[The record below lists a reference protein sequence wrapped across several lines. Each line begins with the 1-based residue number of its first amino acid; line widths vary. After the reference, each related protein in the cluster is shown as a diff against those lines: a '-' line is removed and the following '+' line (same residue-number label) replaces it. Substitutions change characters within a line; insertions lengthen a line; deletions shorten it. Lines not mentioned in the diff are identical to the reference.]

1 MRSRTISWILVL
13 FALLFVG
20 ASVWFT
26 HRLSRQF
33 AEVEKQRMAVWAE
46 ATRQLVLADENTDIS
61 LFSSIIEA
69 NTTIPVYMTDADY
82 HVILTRN
89 VQVPKQNVE
98 AFYEKKIARLRET
111 QEPIEVRVSPQLM
124 QYIFYE
130 ESNLLR
136 QLRLFPWVQMLV
148 VLSFMALIITYII
161 TSYRNEQNRV
171 WVGLTKETA
180 HQLGT
185 PISSLNGW
193 LELMRTRYPDDE
205 LLPDIATD
213 ISRLQ
218 LVAERFS
225 RIGSTPTLQPADV
238 RQIVEESF
246 VYMRTRVSN
255 KVQMELKIDEPATA
269 ANGQTSAIYT
279 TMADAPL
286 MKWVV
291 ENLIKNAV
299 DAMDG
304 HGWIGLHVQRNGAS
318 IILDVTD
325 TGRGIERKRYEQVF
339 HPGYTTKTRGWGL
352 GLSLCKR
359 IVEEYHGGKIFV
371 HQSVVGKGTTF
382 RIVLSSMLATGAV
395 TD

>member
-1 MRSRTISWILVL
+1 MRSRTISSIVIL
-13 FALLFVG
+13 FALLFVIG
-20 ASVWFT
+20 SVWFT
-26 HRLSRQF
+26 HRLTKQF

-46 ATRQLVLADENTDIS
+46 ATRQLVLADEDTDIS
-61 LFSSIIEA
+61 LYSSIIEA

-89 VQVPKQNVE
+89 VQVPPVQVE
-98 AFYEKKIARLRET
+98 AFYAKKIARLRENQT
-111 QEPIEVRVSPQLM
+111 PIEVHVSPDVT

-148 VLSFMALIITYII
+148 VLSFMALLITYMI

-193 LELMRTRYPDDE
+193 LELLRARYPDDE

-213 ISRLQ
+213 INRLQ

-225 RIGSTPTLQPADV
+225 RIGSTPTLIPTDI
-238 RQIVEESF
+238 RQVVCESF
-246 VYMRTRVSN
+246 EYMRTRVST
-255 KVQMELKIDEPATA
+255 KVQMELRVDEPDP
-269 ANGQTSAIYT
+269 SAGPYVT
-279 TMADAPL
+279 LADAPL

-304 HGWIGLHVQRNGAS
+304 QGRIELHLQQQGER

-325 TGRGIERKRYEQVF
+325 TGRGIERKRFAQIF
-339 HPGYTTKTRGWGL
+339 RPGYTTKTRGWGL

-359 IVEEYHGGKIFV
+359 IVEEYHRGEIFV
-371 HQSVVGKGTTF
+371 LQSAVGKGTTF
-382 RIVLSSMLATGAV
+382 RVALKYNN
-395 TD
+395 

>member
-1 MRSRTISWILVL
+1 MRSPIVSWIIVL

-20 ASVWFT
+20 ASAWFT

-33 AEVEKQRMAVWAE
+33 AEVEQQRMEIWAE

-61 LFSSIIEA
+61 LYSSIIEA

-82 HVILTRN
+82 RVILTRN
-89 VQVPKQNVE
+89 VEEPKQDVE
-98 AFYEKKIARLRET
+98 AFYERKIARLRDSQT
-111 QEPIEVRVSPQLM
+111 PIEVRVSPEIT

-130 ESNLLR
+130 QSNLLR
-136 QLRLFPWVQMLV
+136 QLRLFPWVQMAV

-171 WVGLTKETA
+171 WVGLSKETA

-193 LELMRTRYPDDE
+193 LELLNSRYPNDE
-205 LLPDIATD
+205 LLPDIAAD
-213 ISRLQ
+213 VNRLQ

-225 RIGSTPTLQPADV
+225 RIGSAPTLVMTDIRRV
-238 RQIVEESF
+238 VEDSYA
-246 VYMRTRVSN
+246 YMRTRVSQ
-255 KVQMELKIDEPATA
+255 KVELALKIDEPSSPEA
-269 ANGQTSAIYT
+269 YT

-286 MKWVV
+286 MAWVV
-291 ENLIKNAV
+291 ENLIKNSV
-299 DAMDG
+299 DAMNG
-304 HGWIGLHVQRNGAS
+304 RGWIELHLQQSGTS

-325 TGRGIERKRYEQVF
+325 TGRGIERKRYKQVF
-339 HPGYTTKTRGWGL
+339 RPGYTTKTRGWGL

-359 IVEEYHGGKIFV
+359 IVEEYHRGQIFV
-371 HQSVVGKGTTF
+371 HQSVVSKGTTF
-382 RIVLSSMLATGAV
+382 RVILKHTI
-395 TD
+395 DR

>member
-1 MRSRTISWILVL
+1 MTNTKYQLIIVL

-20 ASVWFT
+20 ASALFT
-26 HRLSRQF
+26 RRLSKQF

-61 LFSSIIEA
+61 LSSSIIEA

-89 VQVPKQNVE
+89 VLEPKSDVE
-98 AFYEKKIARLRET
+98 AFYAKKIARLRAT
-111 QEPIEVRVSPQLM
+111 QTPIEVNVSPDVK

-136 QLRLFPWVQMLV
+136 QLRLFPWVQMAV
-148 VLSFMALIITYII
+148 VLSFMALLVTYII
-161 TSYRNEQNRV
+161 TSYRNDQNRV

-185 PISSLNGW
+185 PISSLNAW
-193 LELMRTRYPDDE
+193 LELLRAKYPDDE

-213 ISRLQ
+213 INRLQ

-225 RIGSTPTLQPADV
+225 RIGSTPTLVTMDM
-238 RQIVEESF
+238 RLTIEESF
-246 VYMRTRVSN
+246 AYMRTRVSD
-255 KVQMELKIDEPATA
+255 KVQMTLTVDEQNDDNAFLIR
-269 ANGQTSAIYT
+269 G
-279 TMADAPL
+279 DAPL
-286 MKWVV
+286 MKWVT

-304 HGWIGLHVQRNGAS
+304 QGQITLHLQRDGQQ

-325 TGRGIERKRYEQVF
+325 TGRGIERKRYTQVF
-339 HPGYTTKTRGWGL
+339 RPGYTTKTRGWGL

-359 IVEEYHGGKIFV
+359 IVEQYHGGKIFI
-371 HQSVVGKGTTF
+371 QRSVVGKGTTF
-382 RIVLSSMLATGAV
+382 RIILQQCAN
-395 TD
+395 

>member
-1 MRSRTISWILVL
+1 MRNSVSWIIVL

-20 ASVWFT
+20 ASAWFT
-26 HRLSRQF
+26 RRLSKQF
-33 AEVEKQRMAVWAE
+33 AEVEKQRMEIWAE

-69 NTTIPVYMTDADY
+69 NTTIPVYMTDADFR
-82 HVILTRN
+82 VILTRN
-89 VQVPKQNVE
+89 VQEPSSDVE
-98 AFYEKKIARLRET
+98 TFYMRKIARLRET
-111 QEPIEVRVSPQLM
+111 QTPIEVNVSPEVK

-136 QLRLFPWVQMLV
+136 QLRWFPWVQMLV
-148 VLSFMALIITYII
+148 VLSFMALLVTYII

-171 WVGLTKETA
+171 WVGLSKETA

-193 LELMRTRYPDDE
+193 LELLKTKYPEDE

-213 ISRLQ
+213 VNRLQ

-225 RIGSTPTLQPADV
+225 RIGSAPTLTNTDI
-238 RQIVEESF
+238 RRIVEQSAA
-246 VYMRTRVSN
+246 YMRTRVSN
-255 KVQMELKIDEPATA
+255 KVEIELSIDDQPADSYIA
-269 ANGQTSAIYT
+269 LV
-279 TMADAPL
+279 DAPL
-286 MKWVV
+286 MEWVT

-299 DAMDG
+299 DAMEG
-304 HGWIGLHVQRNGAS
+304 RGWIGLHLMSGNGN

-325 TGRGIERKRYEQVF
+325 TGRGIERKRYRQVF
-339 HPGYTTKTRGWGL
+339 RPGYTTKTRGWGL

-359 IVEEYHGGKIFV
+359 IVEQYHRGKIFV
-371 HQSVVGKGTTF
+371 HKSVLTKGTTF
-382 RIVLSSMLATGAV
+382 RVILKSNVK
-395 TD
+395 

>member
-1 MRSRTISWILVL
+1 MRSPIVSWIIVL

-20 ASVWFT
+20 ASAWFT

-33 AEVEKQRMAVWAE
+33 AEIEQQRMEIWAE

-61 LFSSIIEA
+61 LYSSIIEA

-82 HVILTRN
+82 RVILTRN
-89 VQVPKQNVE
+89 VEEPKQDVE
-98 AFYEKKIARLRET
+98 TFYERKIARLRDSQT
-111 QEPIEVRVSPQLM
+111 PIEVRVSPEIT

-130 ESNLLR
+130 QSNLLR
-136 QLRLFPWVQMLV
+136 QLRLFPWVQMAV

-171 WVGLTKETA
+171 WVGLSKETA

-193 LELMRTRYPDDE
+193 LELLNSRYPNDE
-205 LLPDIATD
+205 LLPDIAAD
-213 ISRLQ
+213 VNRLQ

-225 RIGSTPTLQPADV
+225 RIGSAPTLVMTDIRRV
-238 RQIVEESF
+238 VEDSYA
-246 VYMRTRVSN
+246 YMRTRVSQ
-255 KVQMELKIDEPATA
+255 KVELALKIDEPSSPEA
-269 ANGQTSAIYT
+269 YT

-286 MKWVV
+286 MAWVV
-291 ENLIKNAV
+291 ENLIKNSV
-299 DAMDG
+299 DAMNG
-304 HGWIGLHVQRNGAS
+304 RGWIELHLQQSGTS

-325 TGRGIERKRYEQVF
+325 TGRGIERKRYKQVF
-339 HPGYTTKTRGWGL
+339 RPGYTTKTRGWGL

-359 IVEEYHGGKIFV
+359 IVEEYHRGQIFV
-371 HQSVVGKGTTF
+371 HQSVVSKGTTF
-382 RIVLSSMLATGAV
+382 RVILKHTI
-395 TD
+395 DR

>member
-1 MRSRTISWILVL
+1 MRKSVSWIIVL

-20 ASVWFT
+20 ASAWFT
-26 HRLSRQF
+26 RRLSMQF
-33 AEVEKQRMAVWAE
+33 AQVEKQRMEIWAE

-61 LFSSIIEA
+61 LYSSIIEA

-89 VQVPKQNVE
+89 VQEPKTDVE
-98 AFYEKKIARLRET
+98 EFYAGKISHLRST
-111 QEPIEVRVSPQLM
+111 QAPIEVRVSPQVT

-136 QLRLFPWVQMLV
+136 QLRWFPWVQMLV
-148 VLSFMALIITYII
+148 VLSFMALIVTYII

-171 WVGLTKETA
+171 WVGLSKETA

-193 LELMRTRYPDDE
+193 LELLKTKYPDDE

-213 ISRLQ
+213 VNRLQ

-225 RIGSTPTLQPADV
+225 RIGSSPTLMPADM
-238 RQIVEESF
+238 RKIVEES
-246 VYMRTRVSN
+246 VAYMRTRVSN
-255 KVQMELKIDEPATA
+255 KVEIELTIDEHPVEAYTA
-269 ANGQTSAIYT
+269 SV
-279 TMADAPL
+279 DAPL
-286 MKWVV
+286 MEWVT

-299 DAMDG
+299 DAMNG
-304 HGWIGLHVQRNGAS
+304 RGWIGLHLTASGNS

-325 TGRGIERKRYEQVF
+325 TGRGIERKRYRQVF
-339 HPGYTTKTRGWGL
+339 RPGYTTKTRGWGL

-359 IVEEYHGGKIFV
+359 IVEQYHRGKIFV
-371 HQSVVGKGTTF
+371 HKSVVSKGTTF
-382 RIVLSSMLATGAV
+382 RVILKQK
-395 TD
+395 

>member
-1 MRSRTISWILVL
+1 MTNTKYQLIIVL

-20 ASVWFT
+20 ASALFT
-26 HRLSRQF
+26 RRLSKQF

-61 LFSSIIEA
+61 LSSSIIEA

-89 VQVPKQNVE
+89 VQEPKSDVE
-98 AFYEKKIARLRET
+98 AFYAKKIAQLRADQT
-111 QEPIEVRVSPQLM
+111 PIEVNVSPDVK

-136 QLRLFPWVQMLV
+136 QLRLFPWVQMAV
-148 VLSFMALIITYII
+148 VLSFMALLVTYII
-161 TSYRNEQNRV
+161 TSYRNDQNRV

-185 PISSLNGW
+185 PISSLNAW
-193 LELMRTRYPDDE
+193 LELLRAKYPDDE

-213 ISRLQ
+213 INRLQ

-225 RIGSTPTLQPADV
+225 RIGSTPTLVTMDM
-238 RQIVEESF
+238 RLTIEESF
-246 VYMRTRVSN
+246 AYMRTRVSD
-255 KVQMELKIDEPATA
+255 KVQMTLTVDEQNDDNAFLIR
-269 ANGQTSAIYT
+269 G
-279 TMADAPL
+279 DAPL
-286 MKWVV
+286 MKWVT

-304 HGWIGLHVQRNGAS
+304 QGQITLHLQRDGQQ

-325 TGRGIERKRYEQVF
+325 TGRGIERKRYTQVF
-339 HPGYTTKTRGWGL
+339 RPGYTTKTRGWGL

-359 IVEEYHGGKIFV
+359 IVEQYHGGKIFI
-371 HQSVVGKGTTF
+371 QRSVIGKGTTF
-382 RIVLSSMLATGAV
+382 RVILKQCAN
-395 TD
+395 

>member
-1 MRSRTISWILVL
+1 MRSPIVSWIIVL

-20 ASVWFT
+20 ASAWFT

-33 AEVEKQRMAVWAE
+33 AEVEQQRMEIWAE

-61 LFSSIIEA
+61 LYSSIIEA

-82 HVILTRN
+82 RVILTRN
-89 VQVPKQNVE
+89 VEEPKQDVE
-98 AFYEKKIARLRET
+98 AFYERKIARLRDSQT
-111 QEPIEVRVSPQLM
+111 PIEVRVSPEIT

-130 ESNLLR
+130 QSNLLR
-136 QLRLFPWVQMLV
+136 QLRLFPWVQMAV

-171 WVGLTKETA
+171 WVGLSKETA

-193 LELMRTRYPDDE
+193 LELLNSRYPNDE
-205 LLPDIATD
+205 LLPDIAAD
-213 ISRLQ
+213 VNRLQ

-225 RIGSTPTLQPADV
+225 RIGSAPTLVMTDIRRV
-238 RQIVEESF
+238 VEDSYA
-246 VYMRTRVSN
+246 YMRTRVSQ
-255 KVQMELKIDEPATA
+255 KVELALKIDEPSSPEA
-269 ANGQTSAIYT
+269 YT

-286 MKWVV
+286 MAWVV
-291 ENLIKNAV
+291 ENLIKNSV
-299 DAMDG
+299 DAMNG
-304 HGWIGLHVQRNGAS
+304 RGWIELHLQQSGTS

-325 TGRGIERKRYEQVF
+325 TGRGIERKRYKQVF
-339 HPGYTTKTRGWGL
+339 RPGYTTKTRGWGL

-359 IVEEYHGGKIFV
+359 IVEEYHGGEIFV
-371 HQSVVGKGTTF
+371 HQSVVSKGTTF
-382 RIVLSSMLATGAV
+382 RVILKHTI
-395 TD
+395 DR

>member
-1 MRSRTISWILVL
+1 MTNTKYQLIIVL

-20 ASVWFT
+20 ASALFT
-26 HRLSRQF
+26 RRLSKQF

-61 LFSSIIEA
+61 LSSSIIEA

-89 VQVPKQNVE
+89 VLEPKSDIE
-98 AFYEKKIARLRET
+98 AFYAKKIARLRAT
-111 QEPIEVRVSPQLM
+111 QTPIEVNVSPDVK

-136 QLRLFPWVQMLV
+136 QLRLFPWVQMAV
-148 VLSFMALIITYII
+148 VLSFMALLVTYII
-161 TSYRNEQNRV
+161 TSYRNDQNRV

-185 PISSLNGW
+185 PISSLNAW
-193 LELMRTRYPDDE
+193 FELLRAKYPDDE

-213 ISRLQ
+213 INRLQ

-225 RIGSTPTLQPADV
+225 RIGSTPTLVTMDM
-238 RQIVEESF
+238 RLTIEESF
-246 VYMRTRVSN
+246 AYMRTRVSD
-255 KVQMELKIDEPATA
+255 KVQMTLTVDEQNDDNAFLIR
-269 ANGQTSAIYT
+269 G
-279 TMADAPL
+279 DAPL
-286 MKWVV
+286 MKWVT

-304 HGWIGLHVQRNGAS
+304 QGQITLHLQRDGQQ

-325 TGRGIERKRYEQVF
+325 TGRGIERKRYTQVF
-339 HPGYTTKTRGWGL
+339 RPGYTTKTRGWGL

-359 IVEEYHGGKIFV
+359 IVEQYHGGKIFI
-371 HQSVVGKGTTF
+371 QRSVVGRGTTF
-382 RIVLSSMLATGAV
+382 RIILQQCAN
-395 TD
+395 

>member
-1 MRSRTISWILVL
+1 MRKSVSWIIVL

-20 ASVWFT
+20 ASAWFT
-26 HRLSRQF
+26 RRLSMQF
-33 AEVEKQRMAVWAE
+33 AQVEKQRMEIWAE

-61 LFSSIIEA
+61 LYSSIIEA

-89 VQVPKQNVE
+89 VQEPKTDIE
-98 AFYEKKIARLRET
+98 EFYAGKISHLRST
-111 QEPIEVRVSPQLM
+111 QAPIEVRVSPQVT

-136 QLRLFPWVQMLV
+136 QLRWFPWVQMLV
-148 VLSFMALIITYII
+148 VLSFMALIVTYII

-171 WVGLTKETA
+171 WVGLSKETA

-193 LELMRTRYPDDE
+193 LELLKTKYPDDE

-213 ISRLQ
+213 VNRLQ

-225 RIGSTPTLQPADV
+225 RIGSSPTLMPADM
-238 RQIVEESF
+238 RKIVEES
-246 VYMRTRVSN
+246 VAYMRTRVSN
-255 KVQMELKIDEPATA
+255 KVEIELTIDEHPVEAYTA
-269 ANGQTSAIYT
+269 SV
-279 TMADAPL
+279 DAPL
-286 MKWVV
+286 MEWVT

-299 DAMDG
+299 DAMNG
-304 HGWIGLHVQRNGAS
+304 RGWIGLHLTAS
-318 IILDVTD
+318 GNNIILDVTD
-325 TGRGIERKRYEQVF
+325 TGRGIERKRYRQVF
-339 HPGYTTKTRGWGL
+339 RPGYTTKTRGWGL

-359 IVEEYHGGKIFV
+359 IVEQYHRGKIFV
-371 HQSVVGKGTTF
+371 HKSVVSKGTTF
-382 RIVLSSMLATGAV
+382 RVILKQK
-395 TD
+395 

>member
-1 MRSRTISWILVL
+1 MTNTKYQLIIVL

-20 ASVWFT
+20 ASALFT
-26 HRLSRQF
+26 RRLSKQF

-61 LFSSIIEA
+61 LSSSIIEA

-89 VQVPKQNVE
+89 VQEPKSDVE
-98 AFYEKKIARLRET
+98 AFYAKKIARLRAT
-111 QEPIEVRVSPQLM
+111 QTPIEVNVSPDVK

-136 QLRLFPWVQMLV
+136 QLRLFPWVQMAV
-148 VLSFMALIITYII
+148 VLSFMALLVTYII
-161 TSYRNEQNRV
+161 TSYRNDQNRV

-185 PISSLNGW
+185 PISSLNAW
-193 LELMRTRYPDDE
+193 LELLRAKYPDDE

-213 ISRLQ
+213 INRLQ

-225 RIGSTPTLQPADV
+225 RIGSTPTLVTMDM
-238 RQIVEESF
+238 RLTIEESF
-246 VYMRTRVSN
+246 AYMRTRVSD
-255 KVQMELKIDEPATA
+255 KVQMTLSVDEQNDDNAFLIR
-269 ANGQTSAIYT
+269 G
-279 TMADAPL
+279 DAPL
-286 MKWVV
+286 MKWVT

-304 HGWIGLHVQRNGAS
+304 QGQITLHLQRDGQQ

-325 TGRGIERKRYEQVF
+325 TGRGIERKRYTQVF
-339 HPGYTTKTRGWGL
+339 RPGYTTKTRGWGL

-359 IVEEYHGGKIFV
+359 IVEQYHGGKIFI
-371 HQSVVGKGTTF
+371 QRSVVGKGTTF
-382 RIVLSSMLATGAV
+382 RIILQQCAN
-395 TD
+395 

>member
-1 MRSRTISWILVL
+1 MTNTKYQLIIVL

-20 ASVWFT
+20 ASALFT
-26 HRLSRQF
+26 RRLSKQF

-61 LFSSIIEA
+61 LSSSIIEA

-89 VQVPKQNVE
+89 VQKPKSDVE
-98 AFYEKKIARLRET
+98 AFYAKKIARLRAT
-111 QEPIEVRVSPQLM
+111 QTPIEVNVSPDVK

-136 QLRLFPWVQMLV
+136 QLRLFPWVQMAV
-148 VLSFMALIITYII
+148 VLSFMALLVTYII
-161 TSYRNEQNRV
+161 TSYRNDQNRV

-185 PISSLNGW
+185 PISSLNAW
-193 LELMRTRYPDDE
+193 LELLRAKYPDDE

-213 ISRLQ
+213 INRLQ

-225 RIGSTPTLQPADV
+225 RIGSTPTLVTMDM
-238 RQIVEESF
+238 RLTIEESF
-246 VYMRTRVSN
+246 AYMRTRVSD
-255 KVQMELKIDEPATA
+255 KVQMTLTVDEQNDDNAFLIR
-269 ANGQTSAIYT
+269 G
-279 TMADAPL
+279 DAPL
-286 MKWVV
+286 MKWVT

-304 HGWIGLHVQRNGAS
+304 QGQITLHLQRDGQQ

-325 TGRGIERKRYEQVF
+325 TGRGIERKRYTQVF
-339 HPGYTTKTRGWGL
+339 RPGYTTKTRGWGL
-352 GLSLCKR
+352 GLSRCKR
-359 IVEEYHGGKIFV
+359 IVEQYHGGKIFI
-371 HQSVVGKGTTF
+371 QRSVVGKGTTF
-382 RIVLSSMLATGAV
+382 RIILQQCAN
-395 TD
+395 

>member
-1 MRSRTISWILVL
+1 MRKSVSWIIVL

-20 ASVWFT
+20 ASAWFT
-26 HRLSRQF
+26 RRLSMQF
-33 AEVEKQRMAVWAE
+33 AQVEKQRMEIWAE

-61 LFSSIIEA
+61 LYSSIIEA

-89 VQVPKQNVE
+89 VQEPKTDIE
-98 AFYEKKIARLRET
+98 EFYVRKISHLRST
-111 QEPIEVRVSPQLM
+111 QAPIEVRVSPQVT

-136 QLRLFPWVQMLV
+136 QLRWFPWVQMLV
-148 VLSFMALIITYII
+148 VLSFMALIVTYII

-171 WVGLTKETA
+171 WVGLSKETA

-193 LELMRTRYPDDE
+193 LELLKTKYPDDE

-213 ISRLQ
+213 VNRLQ

-225 RIGSTPTLQPADV
+225 RIGSSPTLMPTDM
-238 RQIVEESF
+238 RKIVEES
-246 VYMRTRVSN
+246 VAYMRTRVSN
-255 KVQMELKIDEPATA
+255 KVEIELTIDEHPVEAYTA
-269 ANGQTSAIYT
+269 SV
-279 TMADAPL
+279 DAPL
-286 MKWVV
+286 MEWVT

-299 DAMDG
+299 DAMNG
-304 HGWIGLHVQRNGAS
+304 RGWIGLHLTAS
-318 IILDVTD
+318 GNNIILDVTD
-325 TGRGIERKRYEQVF
+325 TGRGIERKRYRQVF
-339 HPGYTTKTRGWGL
+339 RPGYTTKTRGWGL

-359 IVEEYHGGKIFV
+359 IVEQYHRGKIFV
-371 HQSVVGKGTTF
+371 HKSVVSKGTTF
-382 RIVLSSMLATGAV
+382 RVILKQK
-395 TD
+395 

>member
-1 MRSRTISWILVL
+1 MTNTKYQLIIVL

-20 ASVWFT
+20 ASALFT
-26 HRLSRQF
+26 RRLSKQF

-61 LFSSIIEA
+61 LSSSIIEA

-89 VQVPKQNVE
+89 VQEPKSDVE
-98 AFYEKKIARLRET
+98 AFYAKKIAQLRADQT
-111 QEPIEVRVSPQLM
+111 PIEVNVSPDVK

-136 QLRLFPWVQMLV
+136 QLRLFPWVQMAV
-148 VLSFMALIITYII
+148 VLSFMALLVTYII
-161 TSYRNEQNRV
+161 TSYRNDQNRV

-185 PISSLNGW
+185 PISSLNAW
-193 LELMRTRYPDDE
+193 LELLRAKYPDDD

-213 ISRLQ
+213 INRLQ

-225 RIGSTPTLQPADV
+225 RIGSTPTLVTMDM
-238 RQIVEESF
+238 RQTIEESF
-246 VYMRTRVSN
+246 AYMRTRVSD
-255 KVQMELKIDEPATA
+255 KVQMTLTVDE
-269 ANGQTSAIYT
+269 QDDDSAFLIHG
-279 TMADAPL
+279 DAPL
-286 MKWVV
+286 MKWVT

-304 HGWIGLHVQRNGAS
+304 HGQITLHLQRDGQL
-318 IILDVTD
+318 IVLDVTD
-325 TGRGIERKRYEQVF
+325 TGRGIERKRYTQVF
-339 HPGYTTKTRGWGL
+339 RPGYTTKTRGWGL

-359 IVEEYHGGKIFV
+359 IVEQYHGGKIFI
-371 HQSVVGKGTTF
+371 QRSVVGKGTTF
-382 RIVLSSMLATGAV
+382 RVILKQCAN
-395 TD
+395 